1 MVTAPGNVSAVAA
14 YIRNGLLLT
23 APPAQPRRQ
32 QSRTAQRDGKR
43 AQQGVLFDVRPVAE
57 NRGSKVG
64 QSASCPVVVGLRW
77 QQFYRE
83 LPRADDHIGLS
94 RGSHRVWGLY
104 CGNRWQRFADSATA
118 TPVSATGL
126 RAEATSVCRRR

>member
-1 MVTAPGNVSAVAA
+1 MVTAPGHVSAVAA

-23 APPAQPRRQ
+23 APPAQLRRQ
-32 QSRTAQRDGKR
+32 QSRTPQGEGKR
-43 AQQGVLFDVRPVAE
+43 ARQGVLFDVRPVGE
-57 NRGSKVG
+57 SRGSKVG

-83 LPRADDHIGLS
+83 LLRADDHIALS
-94 RGSHRVWGLY
+94 RGSHRAWGLY
-104 CGNRWQRFADSATA
+104 SADQWQRFADSVTA
-118 TPVSATGL
+118 TPVSATRL